1 MLVYR
6 LPGVRNHP
14 TSREACSPLGLQHT
28 SSDRLL
34 GPKGSVA
41 PGSESYSSTP
51 VREVARLA
59 LCRLP
64 CKHGCIFPTPFH
76 SLRFPALLRLT
87 LGASA
92 LIRRFVCPSL
102 QFCRDSVPQIHPPS
116 RRPDSLCR
124 LRHGWCR
131 QAIPSSL
138 YLRSIPL
145 FCLST
150 RHSLQPSSP
159 PRDQGVVPH
168 HPPALPCG

>member
-1 MLVYR
+1 MGKKGAAQNAPVLAI
-6 LPGVRNHP
+6 LPHHP
-14 TSREACSPLGLQHT
+14 PPL
-28 SSDRLL
+28 
-34 GPKGSVA
+34 
-41 PGSESYSSTP
+41 ST
-51 VREVARLA
+51 ARPAVLPSCRPAVLPPSHQCFRPSLA

-102 QFCRDSVPQIHPPS
+102 QFCRDSVPQIQS

-138 YLRSIPL
+138 YSVPTLPL

-150 RHSLQPSSP
+150 RHPLQPSP
-159 PRDQGVVPH
+159 PL
-168 HPPALPCG
+168 PPPPDLAV